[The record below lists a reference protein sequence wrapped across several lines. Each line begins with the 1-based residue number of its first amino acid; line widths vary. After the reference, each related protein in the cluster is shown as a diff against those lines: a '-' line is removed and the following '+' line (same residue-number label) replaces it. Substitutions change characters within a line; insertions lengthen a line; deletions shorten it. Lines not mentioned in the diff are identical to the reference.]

1 MLSSRQVM
9 DTKHGLPPLFN
20 GPNLKWTSNSC
31 LPFIHLIYHK
41 LSFYQVKHQILFK
54 NTINFFFPFYYFKK
68 YIWELHLE
76 LILKMLRTRN
86 YTSAWEIDT
95 LLVRILK
102 INFADTCTYASC
114 FCFGGGGGWVF
125 FVRLGIL
132 LYIWINRLYTQ
143 YGKPHFVIFSDF
155 YNFSCVKWIHTIL
168 SSCWYKISKRSF
180 KSIRDFIEISV

>member
-1 MLSSRQVM
+1 MDYFKKKIYTVYQTNLEPTFIPTGIVKLLHVLSSRQVM

-102 INFADTCTYASC
+102 INFADTCTYAS
-114 FCFGGGGGWVF
+114 FFFWGGGWVGLF
-125 FVRLGIL
+125 CKIRNFAIYLNKSTLHTV
-132 LYIWINRLYTQ
+132 WKTSFCN
-143 YGKPHFVIFSDF
+143 IFWF
-155 YNFSCVKWIHTIL
+155 L
-168 SSCWYKISKRSF
+168 
-180 KSIRDFIEISV
+180 